1 MATIASA
8 INLTKKDTGLVLI
21 KLSTLQGPILYCEK
35 LMAYLLPLAWF
46 VCSFIEELSCC
57 LFDVFVVFCL
67 VGFFIFK
74 VVKLLDICVTGQ
86 N

>member
-1 MATIASA
+1 
-8 INLTKKDTGLVLI
+8 
-21 KLSTLQGPILYCEK
+21 
-35 LMAYLLPLAWF
+35 MAYLLPLAWF

-74 VVKLLDICVTGQ
+74 VVKLLDICVTDQ